1 MKEYEVKIKEISEKT
16 IIVMT
21 TSQQE
26 AEKIAAE
33 LWSVGGFAIDKEDVT
48 GAIFE
53 AIEKCEVPSK

>member
-16 IIVMT
+16 IIVVA

-26 AEKIAAE
+26 AKKVAAQ
-33 LWSVGGFAIDKEDVT
+33 LWSVGEFVIDKEDVT